1 MVRIKTTMSVDCD
14 LLRSMGLTRLTAPAG
29 EARPGAPLTPILGQ
43 QQIKPADFI
52 TEFHRL
58 STGYTPGL
66 PLGCRLYKTGPNK
79 FTLRVAP
86 PALTIL
92 LTSAAVSKV
101 VDRND
106 LYHLAHYR
114 GMAYPAGVS
123 TLLGTLTSLG
133 FHLK

>member
-1 MVRIKTTMSVDCD
+1 
-14 LLRSMGLTRLTAPAG
+14 MGLTRLTAPAG

-52 TEFHRL
+52 AEFHRL
-58 STGYTPGL
+58 SVGYTPGL
-66 PLGCRLYKTGPNK
+66 PLGCRLHKVGTK

-86 PALTIL
+86 PSWTVLA
-92 LTSAAVSKV
+92 TSAATG
-101 VDRND
+101 RTLRRED

-114 GMAYPAGVS
+114 GMATPRGVA
-123 TLLGTLTSLG
+123 TVLGTLRSLG